1 MRRSGTPTAS
11 PRRPRPGS
19 ITSASRAPEML
30 VELLDRYRHKV
41 KSAEELR
48 DLIGPRPRA
57 KRVIMCHGVFD
68 VVHPG
73 HIRHLLYAKS
83 KGDLLVASLTADR
96 HIMKANMRPYI
107 PENIRALNLAAL
119 EMVDYVIID
128 PNPTPLANISA
139 IQPDYFAKGYEYGK
153 DNSIHPKTQD
163 EIGILEGYG
172 GEVIFTPGDVVY
184 SSSA

>member
-1 MRRSGTPTAS
+1 MLDEASSKIVSHKIKTA
-11 PRRPRPGS
+11 REVAAAVGARPRN
-19 ITSASRAPEML
+19 
-30 VELLDRYRHKV
+30 K
-41 KSAEELR
+41 K
-48 DLIGPRPRA
+48 
-57 KRVIMCHGVFD
+57 VIMCHGVFD

-107 PENIRALNLAAL
+107 PEDIRALNLAAL
-119 EMVDYVIID
+119 EMVDVVIID
-128 PNPTPLANISA
+128 PNPTPLSNISA

-163 EIGILEGYG
+163 EIAI
-172 GEVIFTPGDVVY
+172 
-184 SSSA
+184 